1 MITDVIYSSKESSND
16 EVTTT
21 GSKEELER
29 IKVWS
34 GVLHEV
40 LFVHNVETLP
50 SGYSG
55 LPTYIFRV
63 YTFWCAVSSAN
74 FVLFGSARQL

>member
-34 GVLHEV
+34 GVLYEV
-40 LFVHNVETLP
+40 LFVHDVEPLP
-50 SGYSG
+50 LASHQGY
-55 LPTYIFRV
+55 LYV
-63 YTFWCAVSSAN
+63 Y
-74 FVLFGSARQL
+74 L